1 MNIDKIFNIQYVV
14 IIYII
19 WLYNNIYFYI
29 HLQIFFIIIKKNGG
43 MFFTIMKFFFEKK
56 EKSGG
61 KSLSDI
67 SLKKFLL
74 IKNYHYKNYISF
86 IKININ
92 C

>member
-1 MNIDKIFNIQYVV
+1 
-14 IIYII
+14 
-19 WLYNNIYFYI
+19 
-29 HLQIFFIIIKKNGG
+29 

-74 IKNYHYKNYISF
+74 IKNYRYKNYISF